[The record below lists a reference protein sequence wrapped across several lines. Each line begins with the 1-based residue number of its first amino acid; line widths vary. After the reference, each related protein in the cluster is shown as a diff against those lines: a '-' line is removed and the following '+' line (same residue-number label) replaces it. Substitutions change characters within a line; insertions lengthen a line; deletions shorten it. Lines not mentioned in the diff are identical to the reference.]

1 MITSNLPNC
10 TEEVYTGVTAFAW
23 KARYANHKTSF
34 NLRKYINSSELFKE
48 VWGIKDKGGEP
59 TIKWRIIKHRA
70 PYNPVAKRCNLCLSE
85 KLYILE
91 YEGTNLLNKRDEL
104 ISKCRHRNKY
114 TLLHQMTNVNYCYF
128 LIAQH
133 CSGYHCI
140 AILLLTYFVF
150 DVH

>member
-34 NLRKYINSSELFKE
+34 NLWKYINSSELFKE

-91 YEGTNLLNKRDEL
+91 YEGTGKENFGLYRDDRLSYFKSLND
-104 ISKCRHRNKY
+104 
-114 TLLHQMTNVNYCYF
+114 HQSDKLRKALTTTNPT
-128 LIAQH
+128 
-133 CSGYHCI
+133 S
-140 AILLLTYFVF
+140 
-150 DVH
+150 